1 MPSLFK
7 RLPNDIGKSTLLH
20 AVLIP
25 KKSYTMIKA
34 REWLK
39 THNYT
44 PIANR
49 NTENFYRFR
58 IRETVKGLKFYTQN
72 LNNGIKLVYMF

>member
-7 RLPNDIGKSTLLH
+7 RLPADIGKSSLLH

-25 KKSYTMIKA
+25 KKDFSIIKA

-39 THNYT
+39 NHNYN
-44 PIANR
+44 PIAHR

-58 IRETVKGLKFYTQN
+58 IRETIKGLKFYTQN